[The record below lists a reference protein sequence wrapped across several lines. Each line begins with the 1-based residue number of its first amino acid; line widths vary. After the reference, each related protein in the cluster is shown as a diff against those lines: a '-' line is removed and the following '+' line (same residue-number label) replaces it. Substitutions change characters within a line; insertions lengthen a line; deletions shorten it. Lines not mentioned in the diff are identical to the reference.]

1 VFKALIEDPKNE
13 YLMLDT
19 ILLRAHQQ
27 AATGK
32 GETKTRPWG
41 PEED

>member
-27 AATGK
+27 AVTGK